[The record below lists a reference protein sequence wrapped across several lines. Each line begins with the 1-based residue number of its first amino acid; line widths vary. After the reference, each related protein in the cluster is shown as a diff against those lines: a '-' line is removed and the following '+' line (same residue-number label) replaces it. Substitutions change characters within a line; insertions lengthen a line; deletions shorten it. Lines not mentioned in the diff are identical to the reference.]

1 MEKQQCERVVMN
13 TIYLAGGGAR
23 DCKGERQS
31 RSGQRE
37 FSHKIPYGY
46 EGGNEKKSTYTSSYM
61 TM

>member
-1 MEKQQCERVVMN
+1 MN
-13 TIYLAGGGAR
+13 TIYLAGGSAC